1 MKYIIIILIPFIFS
15 SCTTKYYIVRHAEKA
30 DNTEESLLTNEG
42 RKRASDLGNYFVSNR
57 IKLDSIFTSDAP
69 RTMLTGTIVTLAT
82 AIHIEPVKHRD
93 QNSLNVFVER
103 LQKISNKNVLIVS
116 HSTVIPNLIQKM
128 SGLNIRNI
136 NEDEYDNLYILTR
149 KGNDWSIEHTLY
161 GKLKLT
167 TDVFNSKQPI
177 K

>member
-1 MKYIIIILIPFIFS
+1 MKYIIIILIPLIFS
-15 SCTTKYYIVRHAEKA
+15 SCTTKYYIVRHAEKV
-30 DNTEESLLTNEG
+30 DNTEQSVLTKEG
-42 RKRASDLGNYFVSNR
+42 ILRAADLGDYFINNG
-57 IKLDSIFTSDAP
+57 IKIDSIYTSDAI
-69 RTMLTGTIVTLAT
+69 RTILTGAPT
-82 AIHIEPVKHRD
+82 ALNFRINTETVKQRD
-93 QNSLNVFVER
+93 QNILNAFVER
-103 LQKISNKNVLIVS
+103 LKKIGTKKVLIVS

-167 TDVFNSKQPI
+167 TDVLNSKQPI

>member
-1 MKYIIIILIPFIFS
+1 MKIVLFFFFIFLCT
-15 SCTTKYYIVRHAEKA
+15 SCTTKYYIVRHAEKV

-82 AIHIEPVKHRD
+82 GIYIEPVKHRD

-103 LQKISNKNVLIVS
+103 LKKISNKNVLIVS

-149 KGNDWSIEHTLY
+149 KGNDWTLEHTLY
-161 GKLKLT
+161 GKVKLT
-167 TDVFNSKQPI
+167 TDVLHAEQPI